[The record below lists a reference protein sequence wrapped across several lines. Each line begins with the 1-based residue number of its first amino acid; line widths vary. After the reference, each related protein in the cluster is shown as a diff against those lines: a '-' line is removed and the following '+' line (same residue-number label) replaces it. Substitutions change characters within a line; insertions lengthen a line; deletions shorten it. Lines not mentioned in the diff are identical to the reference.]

1 MDFKDMILSLGQK
14 IEKLK
19 DSLQTEEATKNALI
33 MPMLTALGYNVF
45 DPTEV
50 MPEYTCDIGT
60 KKGEKIDYAI
70 LKDGEPVILIEC
82 KHWAQDLSLHDNQL
96 LRYFG
101 VSTAKFGVL
110 TNGIIWR
117 FYTDLE
123 KPNQMDTVPFLEVNL
138 LALKDAQIEELKK
151 FHKSYF
157 NIETVLSTANELKY
171 LGELRAVIQRELAD
185 PSPDFTRYVV
195 KQVYSGLV
203 TQRVID
209 EFRPL
214 LKRSISYYINDIIS
228 DRLKVA
234 MKESETTPQ
243 TGETQEEEAVEDVVD
258 DGIVTTDEEL
268 DAYHICRAIL
278 SEYINPERITY
289 KDTKR
294 YFAVLL
300 DGKVTQTIC
309 RFRFNY
315 RDIRRISFITADK
328 LEENVDL
335 ENGDLCEIYKYKD
348 KLVEIAQRYDK

>member
-1 MDFKDMILSLGQK
+1 MDLKDMILQIGQK
-14 IEKLK
+14 IDKLK
-19 DSLQTEEATKNALI
+19 DNLQTEEATKNALI

-50 MPEYTCDIGT
+50 LPEYTCDIGT

-82 KHWAQDLSLHDNQL
+82 KHWAQDLSLYDNQL

-138 LALKDAQIEELKK
+138 QALKDAQIEELKK

-157 NIETVLSTANELKY
+157 NVETVLSTANELKY
-171 LGELRAVIQRELAD
+171 LGELRAVIQTELTD

-195 KQVYSGLV
+195 KQLYTGIV
-203 TQRVID
+203 TQRVVE
-209 EFRPL
+209 EFQPL
-214 LKRSISYYINDIIS
+214 LKRSISLYINDIIA

-234 MKESETTPQ
+234 MKESEPANKATEEPTD
-243 TGETQEEEAVEDVVD
+243 EQEEIVSDN
-258 DGIVTTDEEL
+258 GIETTDEEM

-278 SEYINPERITY
+278 SEYISPDRISY
-289 KDTKR
+289 KDTKN
-294 YFAVLL
+294 YFAVIL
-300 DGKVTQTIC
+300 DGKVTQTVC
-309 RFRFNY
+309 RLRFNY
-315 RDIRRISFITADK
+315 RDIRRISFITEDK

-335 ENGDLCEIYKYKD
+335 VDGDLSDIYNYRD
-348 KLVEIAQRYDK
+348 KLIKIAKRYDK

>member
-1 MDFKDMILSLGQK
+1 MDLKDMILQIGQK
-14 IEKLK
+14 IDKLK
-19 DSLQTEEATKNALI
+19 DNLQTEEATKNALI

-50 MPEYTCDIGT
+50 LPEYTCDIGT

-82 KHWAQDLSLHDNQL
+82 KHWAQDLSLYDNQL

-138 LALKDAQIEELKK
+138 QALKDAQIEELKK

-157 NIETVLSTANELKY
+157 NVETVLSTANELKY
-171 LGELRAVIQRELAD
+171 LGELRSVIQSELTD

-195 KQVYSGLV
+195 KQLYTGIV
-203 TQRVID
+203 TQRVVE
-209 EFRPL
+209 EFQPL
-214 LKRSISYYINDIIS
+214 LKRSISLYINDIIA

-234 MKESETTPQ
+234 MKESEPANKATEEPTD
-243 TGETQEEEAVEDVVD
+243 EQEEIVSDN
-258 DGIVTTDEEL
+258 GIETTDEEM

-278 SEYINPERITY
+278 SEYISPDRISY
-289 KDTKR
+289 KDTKN
-294 YFAVLL
+294 YFAVIL
-300 DGKVTQTIC
+300 DGKVTQTVC
-309 RFRFNY
+309 RLRFNY
-315 RDIRRISFITADK
+315 RDIRRISFITEDK

-335 ENGDLCEIYKYKD
+335 AAGDLSDIYNYRD
-348 KLVEIAQRYDK
+348 KLIEIAKRYNK